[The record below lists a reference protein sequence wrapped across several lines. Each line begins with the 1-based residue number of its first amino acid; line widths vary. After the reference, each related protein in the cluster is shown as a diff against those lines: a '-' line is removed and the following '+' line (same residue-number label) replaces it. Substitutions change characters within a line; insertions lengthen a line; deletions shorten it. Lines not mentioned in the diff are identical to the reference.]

1 MSINAAIRK
10 SGLLCSAFLYFQVLF
25 GQSPQFAW
33 AQAFGNTGV
42 SDASVLTVDNSEN
55 SYMAGTYGTGGITFG
70 SISLSSSGSSSNG
83 FIVKF
88 DPQGNALW
96 AKRVRRVGG
105 FQDSTNPD
113 RIAIDNSGN
122 VYLCGF
128 YLNGAMIDTAV
139 LPGDFGYFIAKF
151 DASGN
156 LQWTKT
162 TQTLD
167 SVQSYNSIHV
177 NSEQEVI
184 MTGLYNTMIQFS
196 ADHTITNPTPT
207 GIAGFLVKY
216 DGAGNVLS
224 SVDLGLSNLLLEPWA
239 PYPTEYF
246 RYDSSDHIYR
256 FVVETNSLMKY
267 DGEGALLSS
276 QTFGIGEHVFIT
288 DMTIG
293 PNEAV
298 YFSGNFS
305 NIFQFESESIES
317 PWGPDITPVGFV
329 SKINAEGLVDWTY
342 TTTSQFPKY
351 INKVKV
357 DQIGSVYL
365 QASAAYGGSMYYQSM
380 IKLDSSRNLIWE
392 EKFYNTNAEGNIVGG
407 IIPRNIAQAQNG
419 GNIFMAGTF
428 RNFIRFN
435 ESVNL
440 STTGSVW
447 RIYLAQYGLCDMPT
461 PEITAEAEAFCPGDS
476 VEIAPTNSGSFLWS
490 TGDTTSTLEATLPG
504 DYFAFAVDSLGCFAA
519 SNTVSIATH
528 PVPSP
533 PLLTASSLAFC
544 PGSGVIL
551 STPENPNATWSTG
564 EVGDSIFVNSG
575 GFYFVQNTNE
585 FGCWVNSDTLSIVEY
600 PVPESPSIEASS
612 LSFCVGSGV
621 TISSNE
627 SDNYVW
633 STGEIGDSIFVN
645 SEGFYFVQNTNEFGC
660 WVNSDT
666 LEITELPL
674 PINGIELVGTTL
686 YALEEN
692 GIYQW
697 IDCDE
702 NNLEIE
708 GETLQSYSPMVNGSY
723 AVQVTNTFGCTI
735 STECLP
741 VLVTN
746 MNELHSESEWNIY
759 PNPAQNFFFVNTG
772 STEVQTT
779 VFTLEGKVLFYTN
792 GRQINI
798 EHLPAGNYLI
808 KLRSDKREETILLNR
823 R

>member
-1 MSINAAIRK
+1 MSINAAMRK
-10 SGLLCSAFLYFQVLF
+10 SAVLCSTFLFVQVLL
-25 GQSPQFAW
+25 GQSPQLAW
-33 AQAFGNTGV
+33 VQSFGNTGV
-42 SDASVLTVDNSEN
+42 SDASVLTLDDSGN

-70 SISLSSSGSSSNG
+70 SITLSSSGSSSNG

-96 AKRVRRVGG
+96 AKRVRQVGG

-113 RIAIDNSGN
+113 RLAIDNSGN
-122 VYLCGF
+122 VYVCGH
-128 YLNGAMIDTAV
+128 YINGAMIDTAV
-139 LPGDFGYFIAKF
+139 LLGDFGYFIAKF

-167 SVQSYNSIHV
+167 SVHSYNSIHV
-177 NSEQEVI
+177 NSQQEVI

-196 ADHTITNPTPT
+196 ADLTITNPTPA
-207 GIAGFLVKY
+207 GIAGFCVTY
-216 DGAGNVLS
+216 DGAGNVLNA
-224 SVDLGLSNLLLEPWA
+224 VDLGVSNLDFEPWA
-239 PYPTEYF
+239 TYPTEYF

-276 QTFGIGEHVFIT
+276 QTFDIGDHVFIN

-305 NIFQFESESIES
+305 NTFQFESESIES
-317 PWGPDITPVGFV
+317 PWGPDITLVGFV
-329 SKINAEGLVDWTY
+329 IKINAEGLVDWTY

-365 QASAAYGGSMYYQSM
+365 QASAASGASMYYQSM
-380 IKLDSSRNLIWE
+380 IKLDSSGELIWE
-392 EKFYNTNAEGNIVGG
+392 DKFYNTNSGANVVGG

-419 GNIFMAGTF
+419 GNIIMMGTF
-428 RNFIRFN
+428 RTFIYFN
-435 ESVNL
+435 ETINF
-440 STTGSVW
+440 STTGNVW
-447 RIYLAQYGLCDMPT
+447 RIYLAQYGLCDMPS
-461 PEITAEAEAFCPGDS
+461 PEIIAEAQAFCPGDG

-504 DYFAFAVDSLGCFAA
+504 DYFAFAVDSLGCYAA
-519 SNTVSIATH
+519 SNTVSIA
-528 PVPSP
+528 
-533 PLLTASSLAFC
+533 
-544 PGSGVIL
+544 
-551 STPENPNATWSTG
+551 
-564 EVGDSIFVNSG
+564 
-575 GFYFVQNTNE
+575 
-585 FGCWVNSDTLSIVEY
+585 EY
-600 PVPESPSIEASS
+600 PVPESPAIQASS
-612 LSFCVGSGV
+612 LTFCAGSGV

-627 SDNYVW
+627 NESYVW

-645 SEGFYFVQNTNEFGC
+645 GGGFYFVQNTNEFGC

-674 PINGIELVGTTL
+674 PIYGIELTGTTL
-686 YALEEN
+686 SALEEN

-697 IDCDE
+697 INCDE

-741 VLVTN
+741 VIVTN

-759 PNPAQNFFFVNTG
+759 PNPAQNFFFVNSG

-779 VFTLEGKVLFYTN
+779 VLTLEGKVLFHTN

-798 EHLPAGNYLI
+798 EPLPAGNYLI
-808 KLRSDKREETILLNR
+808 KLTSDKREETILLNR